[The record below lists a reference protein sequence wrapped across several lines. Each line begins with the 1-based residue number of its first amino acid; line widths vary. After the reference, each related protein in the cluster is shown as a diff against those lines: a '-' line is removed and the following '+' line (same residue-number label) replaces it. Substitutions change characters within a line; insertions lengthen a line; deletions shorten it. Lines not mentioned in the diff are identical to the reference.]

1 VIWLIPAGYLAFLVA
16 LFVTYRH
23 RAPRLRDYAPDSGG
37 VLVSVIIPA
46 RNEAANI
53 ARCVRSVLATTY
65 RPIEVL
71 VVDDRSADAT
81 AEIVAGIA
89 AEPASGGRLR
99 LIRGAELPDKWFGK
113 SWALVQGYR
122 EAKGDLLVFTDADT
136 AHEPEL
142 IPRAVAALRA
152 ERVDLVSVLGRQ
164 ELGSFWER
172 LIQPHVFLALGAR
185 VGSFSRLNRTRVA
198 WDAIANGQF
207 ILTSRAAYDAVGT
220 HAAVRETVAEDLAL
234 AQSYVRA
241 GRDIFLIH
249 ATEFMTTRMYASL
262 GAILEGWSK
271 NLALGT
277 PLMLPPIPWL
287 RRIAP
292 WFIWIPA
299 LAWIAPPVVWM
310 ATGSVPWGA
319 ATTVSLAIWIGVCL
333 SEGAPAWYALLYPLG
348 AGMLAFIM
356 MRSAWRGGR
365 RVEWK
370 GRRYSGGSS
379 R

>member
-16 LFVTYRH
+16 LSVSYRL
-23 RAPRLRDYAPDSGG
+23 RAPRLRDYPPDSGG
-37 VLVSVIIPA
+37 ALVSVIIPA

-53 ARCVRSVLATTY
+53 ARCVRSVLASTY

-71 VVDDRSADAT
+71 VVDDRSEDAT
-81 AEIVAGIA
+81 AEIVARIA
-89 AEPASGGRLR
+89 AEPASAGRLR
-99 LIRGAELPDKWFGK
+99 LIRGAELPAEWFGK

-122 EAKGDLLVFTDADT
+122 EAKGELLVFTDADT

-142 IPRAVAALRA
+142 IARAVAALRA

-185 VGSFSRLNRTRVA
+185 VGSFARVNRTRVA

-207 ILTSRAAYDAVGT
+207 ILTTRAAYDAVGT
-220 HAAVRETVAEDLAL
+220 HAAVRATVAEDLAL
-234 AQSYVRA
+234 AQAFVRA
-241 GRDIFLIH
+241 GRDIFLVH
-249 ATEFMTTRMYASL
+249 ATEFMATRMYANL

-287 RRIAP
+287 QRIAP
-292 WFIWIPA
+292 WLIWIPA
-299 LAWIAPPVVWM
+299 LAWIAPPILWA
-310 ATGSVPWGA
+310 ATGGA
-319 ATTVSLAIWIGVCL
+319 AWGVTSAIALAIWIGVCV
-333 SEGAPAWYALLYPLG
+333 SEGAPAWYGLLYPLG
-348 AGMLAFIM
+348 AAMLAFIM

-370 GRRYSGGSS
+370 GRRY
-379 R
+379 RVT

>member
-16 LFVTYRH
+16 LFVSYRL
-23 RAPRLRDYAPDSGG
+23 RAPRLRDYAPDPGG
-37 VLVSVIIPA
+37 ALVSVIIPA

-65 RPIEVL
+65 RPIELL
-71 VVDDRSADAT
+71 VVDDRSEDAT
-81 AEIVAGIA
+81 ADIVAGIA
-89 AEPASGGRLR
+89 AEPASAGRVR
-99 LIRGAELPDKWFGK
+99 LIRGAELPAEWFGK
-113 SWALVQGYR
+113 PWALVQGYR
-122 EAKGDLLVFTDADT
+122 EAKGDLLIFTDADT

-142 IPRAVAALRA
+142 IARAVAALRA

-172 LIQPHVFLALGAR
+172 LVQPHVFLALGAR
-185 VGSFSRLNRTRVA
+185 VGSFNRVNRTRVA

-207 ILTSRAAYDAVGT
+207 ILTSRTAYDAVGT
-220 HAAVRETVAEDLAL
+220 HAAVRATVAEDLAI

-292 WFIWIPA
+292 WFIWVPA
-299 LAWIAPPVVWM
+299 LAWIAPPVVW
-310 ATGSVPWGA
+310 AVAGGA
-319 ATTVSLAIWIGVCL
+319 AWGVATAVSLAIWIGVCV

-348 AGMLAFIM
+348 AAMLAFIM

-370 GRRYSGGSS
+370 GRRY
-379 R
+379 RVN